1 MQTVRVPT
9 PLLSVQRAAKSF
21 GGATALRDV
30 SFDIA
35 PGEVVGLIGE
45 NGAGKSTLIKI
56 LSGVHRPDSG
66 EILWQGARF
75 QAKNPHE
82 ALLAGIATIHQEL
95 AYCEH
100 LTVAENLFLGE
111 PWPTGRG
118 GGIDW
123 EALFSMASGRLRR
136 FELEINPRA
145 FVLGLS
151 AAQRQELAIARALS
165 QRAQLVILDEPT
177 ASLSEPEV
185 NRLIAHL
192 GRLKDLNIALL
203 YVSHRLD
210 EIKRLTDRVVVLRD
224 GCLVAEAPT
233 SEMSM
238 ERMVREMVGRSVLQ
252 ERRVEARSPK
262 GASALEVE
270 NLGRDPFFDGVSFEL
285 RGGEVLGLA
294 GLVGAGRSELARAIF
309 GLYKPE
315 RGRMRLKGA
324 HWEPDS
330 PAEAVANGLVY
341 IPEERKRQGFALA
354 HSIREGLSV
363 GWLSW
368 LGRKGWINRR
378 LELQN
383 VEESIREF
391 GVKTQTPFVP
401 VGSLSGGN
409 QQKVLLARWLRRDPD
424 VVILD
429 EPTRGV
435 DVGAKGEIHKMIDS
449 LADRGK
455 AVLLISS
462 DLPELIGLS
471 DRILVLREG
480 RVSDLLTRGEF
491 SQERILVAASGLAA
505 AQAGVG

>member
-1 MQTVRVPT
+1 MPT
-9 PLLSVQRAAKSF
+9 PLLSVRRAAKSF

-30 SFDIA
+30 TFDIA

-56 LSGVHRPDSG
+56 LSGVHRLDSG
-66 EILWQGARF
+66 EILWQGARL

-111 PWPTGRG
+111 PWPRRG
-118 GGIDW
+118 GGGVDW
-123 EALFSMASGRLRR
+123 EALFSMATERLRS
-136 FELEINPRA
+136 FELEIDPRGFA
-145 FVLGLS
+145 LGLS

-165 QRAQLVILDEPT
+165 QKARLVILDEPT

-224 GCLVAEAPT
+224 GALVAEAPT
-233 SEMSM
+233 SEMPV
-238 ERMVREMVGRSVLQ
+238 ERMVREMVGRSVSH
-252 ERRVEARSPK
+252 ERRVEARSPG
-262 GASALEVE
+262 GAVALEVA
-270 NLGRDPFFDGVSFEL
+270 NLGRDPLFDDVSFEL
-285 RGGEVLGLA
+285 REGEVLGLA

-324 HWEPDS
+324 PWEPNS
-330 PAEAVANGLVY
+330 PAESLAKGLVY

-354 HSIREGLSV
+354 HAIREGLSV

-368 LGRKGWINRR
+368 LGRRGWINRR
-378 LELQN
+378 LELRH
-383 VEESIREF
+383 VEESIQEF

-409 QQKVLLARWLRRDPD
+409 QQKVLLARWLRRNPD

-435 DVGAKGEIHKMIDS
+435 DVGAKGEIHKMIHS

-471 DRILVLREG
+471 DRILVLRQG

-491 SQERILVAASGLAA
+491 SQERILVAASGLAE
-505 AQAGVG
+505 AQASGG